1 MDRLDPKR
9 RQIAEALLEIAERQP
24 GAPLLVGQ
32 VMTRDPITVSADA
45 SLLDLVELFHAQ
57 EFRHPLVTDGDR
69 RLVGVVSDRDVIR
82 CFGPGKCP
90 PEEVLRSLTTADIM
104 STDLVTTTPEATLKA
119 ALELIF
125 GYAINCLPVLSGQ
138 KLVGILTTTD
148 LYLVLESVL
157 IALRE
162 SERSLLPAG
171 ALLR

>member
-9 RQIAEALLEIAERQP
+9 RQIAEAMLEIAERQP
-24 GAPLLVGQ
+24 GLPLTVGQ
-32 VMTRDPITVSADA
+32 VMTRDPITVTGDT
-45 SLLDLVELFHAQ
+45 SLLALVELFHAR

-69 RLVGVVSDRDVIR
+69 HLIGVVSDRDVIR
-82 CFGPGKCP
+82 CFGPGKYP
-90 PEEVLRSLTTADIM
+90 QEDALKSLTTADIM
-104 STDLVTTTPEATLKA
+104 STDLITTTPETTVED
-119 ALELIF
+119 ALELMF
-125 GYAINCLPVLSGQ
+125 GYAINCLPVISGG

-171 ALLR
+171 DAIR